1 MKTLKPPGF
10 KDGGP
15 RPVDNKST
23 RFGKVKCSHKE
34 ETEMSQNTRSPKWQI
49 ILSGKPTRLKIRL
62 LPFKLITDL
71 SIFQTIHWFEMEKK
85 KLVGQSQH
93 LKNN

>member
-71 SIFQTIHWFEMEKK
+71 SIFQTIHWLEMEKK
-85 KLVGQSQH
+85 KVGRS
-93 LKNN
+93 KSAFKK